1 MNYVQPKLLSVKEVA
16 EMLSISQRTVWSMT
30 NAGEIPCVRIRKR
43 VLYRLDHVQ
52 GFIDKQT
59 KGEKQ

>member
-1 MNYVQPKLLSVKEVA
+1 VNYVQPKLLSVKEVA